1 MLVFQW
7 SLLLILV
14 FVLPNLIGT
23 IVSSNM
29 DKTEQTPAMNY
40 LCGWFLCFA
49 VFEVIAVPFILLQSR
64 FLHVVIL
71 YTCVMLVLAVYSVC
85 KNRSVFRKLLLNL
98 RNGWNRID
106 TLTKLAWVVFGL
118 MLVEQMLASIL
129 LDYYDGDDPFFL
141 PIAGMACDMDVMYTR
156 DAYTGYVISLDMRH
170 AMAPTPLIYAWLS
183 KLTGIHV
190 AAVAHVVLAPAFLL
204 WMYAVYTQ
212 LAKRLFAKQI
222 QARPYFMILIAVW
235 YMFGNISL
243 YTAETF
249 AMNRTWQGKAILG
262 NIVLPAL
269 FWCMLKIMDGRAQ
282 KGVWILLVLVSISA
296 FLCSSIAF
304 MFLPTLFVVILL
316 VWLYG
321 KGGKTKK

>member
-1 MLVFQW
+1 MHVFQW

-49 VFEVIAVPFILLQSR
+49 VFEVITVPFILLQSR
-64 FLHVVIL
+64 FLYVAIL
-71 YTCVMLVLAVYSVC
+71 YTCVMLFLATYSVC
-85 KNRSVFRKLLLNL
+85 RNRSVFRKLLLNH
-98 RNGWNRID
+98 RNGWNRIG
-106 TLTKLAWVVFGL
+106 TMTKLAWLVFGL
-118 MLVEQMLASIL
+118 ILIGQILASIF

-170 AMAPTPLIYAWLS
+170 ALAPTPLFYAWLS
-183 KLTGIHV
+183 KLTGVHV
-190 AAVAHVVLAPAFLL
+190 AIVAHVVLAPAFLL
-204 WMYAVYTQ
+204 LMYAVYTQ

-222 QARPYFMILIAVW
+222 DARPYFMILIALW

-269 FWCMLKIMDGRAQ
+269 FWCFLKILDGHAQ
-282 KGVWILLVLVSISA
+282 RGVWILLVLVSISA

-304 MFLPTLFVVILL
+304 MFLPTLFGIMFLL
-316 VWLYG
+316 WLRG
-321 KGGKTKK
+321 KGGKSEK

>member
-1 MLVFQW
+1 MHVFQW

-64 FLHVVIL
+64 FLYVAFL
-71 YTCVMLVLAVYSVC
+71 YTCVILLLAFYGVW
-85 KNRSVFRKLLLNL
+85 KKGSVFRKLFLNMK
-98 RNGWNRID
+98 NSWNRID
-106 TLTKLAWVVFGL
+106 KLTKIAWVVFGL
-118 MLVEQMLASIL
+118 MLLGQILASIFL
-129 LDYYDGDDPFFL
+129 EYYDGDDPFFL

-170 AMAPTPLIYAWLS
+170 ALAPTPLFYAWLS
-183 KLTGIHV
+183 KLTGLHV
-190 AAVAHVVLAPAFLL
+190 AIVAHVVLVPAFLL
-204 WMYAVYTQ
+204 WMYAIYAQ
-212 LAKRLFAKQI
+212 IAKRLFVKQI
-222 QARPYFMILIAVW
+222 NARPYFMILIALW

-262 NIVLPAL
+262 NMVLPSL
-269 FWCMLKIMDGRAQ
+269 FWCFLKIMDGRAK
-282 KGVWILLVLVSISA
+282 KGVWILLVLASISA

-304 MFLPTLFVVILL
+304 MFLPTLFGIMLL
-316 VWLYG
+316 VYVCC
-321 KGGKTKK
+321 KGGKSKK